1 MSIEKLIEENTAAMA
16 ALTAAV
22 TALTDALAVAKVV
35 DTTPAAETKPEKPA
49 KASKS
54 AKAEPAPQPVA
65 DDPLA
70 TEDPAPVPEPT
81 IHDVQKALASINV
94 GSVDQNREKVI
105 GILAALGATSLKTL
119 DKEKYAEAIAMAQ
132 A

>member
-1 MSIEKLIEENTAAMA
+1 MSIEKLIEENTAAINK
-16 ALTAAV
+16 LTAAIV
-22 TALTDALAVAKVV
+22 LMTGVNNAEPTAGAKP
-35 DTTPAAETKPEKPA
+35 DKPA
-49 KASKS
+49 KAAKP
-54 AKAEPAPQPVA
+54 KAESAAV

-94 GSVDQNREKVI
+94 GSVDQNREKVL
-105 GILAALGATSLKTL
+105 GILSALGASSLKTL
-119 DKEKYAEAIAMAQ
+119 DKAKYAEAIAMAQ